1 MTVMNS
7 INKSKNIF
15 AVIDVGNSKVSCLIG
30 TPVKTNN
37 VQIKALGFG
46 QHASIGMSNG
56 QVTDMKEIANSIARA
71 VEGAETMAGFNINKI
86 VCNLSG
92 GRPITK
98 IIRNKL
104 KIENG
109 RVAKGDIL
117 RLLKFKNSYMI
128 DNYEMLSSSVIK
140 YYLDNNTCV
149 DNPIGIYTNTLTVE
163 MNYTYGQKSLI
174 KNLSSAVNLCHLS
187 VEKFFICPEASG
199 ASTMIQDE
207 RTNGAVIIDLGANI
221 TSVGVFLN
229 NKIIFSDSIPIG
241 GLHIT
246 SDIVRGLGT
255 KSEDAEKIKILHGST
270 LSHETDEYI
279 NLDIPIISDQGEI
292 ITQKI
297 PKAML
302 TAIIKPRAEEI
313 FELIQERLNQLT
325 PNSNY
330 INKVVLC
337 GGGANL
343 NNIRELASIF
353 FKSNVRIG
361 RPIGLIDLPEI
372 VQTPSFACL
381 TGLLI
386 KSLEK
391 EKNLNLKEMER
402 GILKYFGKLGN
413 WFDQNI

>member
-246 SDIVRGLGT
+246 SDIVRCLGT

-302 TAIIKPRAEEI
+302 TAIIKPRVEEI
-313 FELIQERLNQLT
+313 FELIQERLDQLT

>member
-7 INKSKNIF
+7 INKSKDIF
-15 AVIDVGNSKVSCLIG
+15 TVIDVGNSKVSCLIG
-30 TPVKTNN
+30 SPVRSNN

-46 QHASIGMSNG
+46 QHASLGMSNG

-71 VEGAETMAGFNINKI
+71 VESAETMAGFNINKVI
-86 VCNLSG
+86 CNLSG

-109 RVAKGDIL
+109 RVEKSDVIKI
-117 RLLKFKNSYMI
+117 LKFKNNYQI
-128 DNYEMLSSSVIK
+128 DKYEILSSSVIK

-149 DNPIGIYTNTLTVE
+149 DNPIGIFTNTLTVE
-163 MNYTYGQKSLI
+163 MNYTYGEKTVI

-187 VEKFFICPEASG
+187 VEKFFICSEASG
-199 ASTMIQDE
+199 ISTMLQDE
-207 RTNGAVIIDLGANI
+207 RSNGAVIIDLGANI
-221 TSVGVFLN
+221 TSIGVFLN
-229 NKIIFSDSIPIG
+229 NKIIFSDSLPIG
-241 GLHIT
+241 GVHIT

-255 KSEDAEKIKILHGST
+255 KSEDAEKIKILHGSA
-270 LSHETDEYI
+270 LSHDTDEYI
-279 NLDIPIISDQGEI
+279 NIDIPIISDQGDI

-302 TAIIKPRAEEI
+302 TAIIKPRVEEI
-313 FELIQERLNQLT
+313 FELVQERLSQLQG
-325 PNSNY
+325 NSNY
-330 INKVVLC
+330 INKVILC

-343 NNIRELASIF
+343 NNIRELASKY
-353 FKSNVRIG
+353 FKFNVRIG

-372 VQTPSFACL
+372 VQSPSFACL

-391 EKNLNLKEMER
+391 EEIFNIQKMEK
-402 GILKYFGKLGN
+402 GVLKYFGKLGN
-413 WFDQNI
+413 WFDQNL

>member
-1 MTVMNS
+1 MTIMNS
-7 INKSKNIF
+7 INKSENIF
-15 AVIDVGNSKVSCLIG
+15 TVIDVGNSKVSCLIG

-109 RVAKGDIL
+109 RVAKSDIL
-117 RLLKFKNSYMI
+117 RLLKFKDSYII
-128 DNYEMLSSSVIK
+128 DNYEILSSSVIK
-140 YYLDNNTCV
+140 YYLDNSTCV
-149 DNPIGIYTNTLTVE
+149 DNPIGIYTNSLTVE

-187 VEKFFICPEASG
+187 VERFFICPEASG

-207 RTNGAVIIDLGANI
+207 RINGAVIIDLGANI

-279 NLDIPIISDQGEI
+279 NLDIPIISDQGDI

-302 TAIIKPRAEEI
+302 TAIIKPRVEEI
-313 FELIQERLNQLT
+313 FELVQERLDQLT

-330 INKVVLC
+330 INKVILC

-343 NNIRELASIF
+343 NNIRELASSF

-391 EKNLNLKEMER
+391 EKNFNLKEMER

-413 WFDQNI
+413 WFDQNL

>member
-1 MTVMNS
+1 MTVMNN
-7 INKSKNIF
+7 INKSKNILG
-15 AVIDVGNSKVSCLIG
+15 VIDIGNSKVSCLIG

-37 VQIKALGFG
+37 VQVKALGFG
-46 QHASIGMSNG
+46 QHASLGISNG
-56 QVTDMKEIANSIARA
+56 QVTDMKKIANSIARA
-71 VEGAETMAGFNINKI
+71 VEGAETMAGFNINKVI
-86 VCNLSG
+86 CNLSG

-98 IIRNKL
+98 IFRNKL

-109 RVAKGDIL
+109 RVDKNDIFKI
-117 RLLKFKNSYMI
+117 LKFKKHYQI
-128 DNYEMLSSSVIK
+128 DDYEILSSSVIK
-140 YYLDNNTCV
+140 YYLDNNNSV
-149 DNPIGIYTNTLTVE
+149 DNPIGIFTNTLTAE
-163 MNYTYGQKSLI
+163 MNYTYGKKSVI
-174 KNLSSAVNLCHLS
+174 KNLSSAINLCHLS
-187 VEKFFICPEASG
+187 VEKFFISPEASG
-199 ASTMIQDE
+199 ASTLLQDE
-207 RTNGAVIIDLGANI
+207 RANGALIIDLGANI
-221 TSVGVFLN
+221 TSIGVFLN
-229 NKIIFSDSIPIG
+229 NKIIFSDCIPIG

-255 KSEDAEKIKILHGST
+255 KSEDAEKVKILHGST

-279 NLDIPIISDQGEI
+279 NLDIPIISDQGNI
-292 ITQKI
+292 VTQKI

-302 TAIIKPRAEEI
+302 TAIIKPRVEEI
-313 FELIQERLNQLT
+313 FELVQERLSLLKL
-325 PNSNY
+325 NSNY
-330 INKVVLC
+330 INKVILC

-343 NNIRELASIF
+343 SNIHEFASNY

-391 EKNLNLKEMER
+391 EKTFNFQEIEG

-413 WFDQNI
+413 WFDQNL

>member
-1 MTVMNS
+1 MTVMNT
-7 INKSKNIF
+7 INKSKNVLT
-15 AVIDVGNSKVSCLIG
+15 VIDIGNSKVSCLIG
-30 TPVKTNN
+30 TPVKSNN

-46 QHASIGMSNG
+46 QHASLGISNG

-71 VEGAETMAGFNINKI
+71 VESAETMAGFNINKVI
-86 VCNLSG
+86 CNLSG

-98 IIRNKL
+98 IFRNNL

-109 RVAKGDIL
+109 RIEKNDIL
-117 RLLKFKNSYMI
+117 KILKFKNNYQI
-128 DNYEMLSSSVIK
+128 DDYEILSSSVIK
-140 YYLDNNTCV
+140 YYVDNSTSV
-149 DNPIGIYTNTLTVE
+149 DNPIGIFTNTLTAE
-163 MNYTYGQKSLI
+163 MNYTYGQKSVI

-187 VEKFFICPEASG
+187 VEKFFISAEASG
-199 ASTMIQDE
+199 TSTLLQDE
-207 RTNGAVIIDLGANI
+207 RNNGAVIIDLGANI

-229 NKIIFSDSIPIG
+229 NKIIFSDCIPLG

-255 KSEDAEKIKILHGST
+255 KSEDAEKVKILHGST

-279 NLDIPIISDQGEI
+279 NLDIPIISEQGDLV
-292 ITQKI
+292 TQKI

-302 TAIIKPRAEEI
+302 TAIIKPRIEEI
-313 FELIQERLNQLT
+313 FELVQKRLSKLK

-330 INKVVLC
+330 INKVILC

-343 NNIRELASIF
+343 GNIREFASNY
-353 FKSNVRIG
+353 FKTNVRIG

-391 EKNLNLKEMER
+391 EKNFNLQKMEG

-413 WFDQNI
+413 WFDQNL

>member
-1 MTVMNS
+1 MNR

-15 AVIDVGNSKVSCLIG
+15 TVIDVGNSKVSCLIG
-30 TPVKTNN
+30 APVKTND

-46 QHASIGMSNG
+46 QHASLGMSNG

-71 VEGAETMAGFNINKI
+71 VEGAETMAGFNIDKVI
-86 VCNLSG
+86 CSLSG

-98 IIRNKL
+98 IIKNKL

-109 RVAKGDIL
+109 RVEKSDIL
-117 RLLKFKNSYMI
+117 KILNYKNHYQI
-128 DNYEMLSSSVIK
+128 DNYEILSSSVIK
-140 YYLDNNTCV
+140 YYLDDDTSV
-149 DNPIGIYTNTLTVE
+149 DNPIGIFTNLLTVE
-163 MNYTYGQKSLI
+163 MNYTYGQKSVI

-187 VEKFFICPEASG
+187 VEKFYICPEASG
-199 ASTMIQDE
+199 TSTMLQDE
-207 RTNGAVIIDLGANI
+207 RSNGALIIDLGANI
-221 TSVGVFLN
+221 TSVGLFLN

-270 LSHETDEYI
+270 LSHETDEFI
-279 NLDIPIISDQGEI
+279 NLDIPVISDQGDI
-292 ITQKI
+292 ITEKI

-302 TAIIKPRAEEI
+302 TAIIKPRVEEI
-313 FELIQERLNQLT
+313 FELILERLSQLKS
-325 PNSNY
+325 NSDY
-330 INKVVLC
+330 INKVILC

-343 NNIRELASIF
+343 SNIRELASNY

-391 EKNLNLKEMER
+391 EKIVNLQKMEK
-402 GILKYFGKLGN
+402 GILKYFGRLGN
-413 WFDQNI
+413 WLDQNL

>member
-15 AVIDVGNSKVSCLIG
+15 TVIDIGNSKVSCLIG
-30 TPVKTNN
+30 TPVRTKD

-46 QHASIGMSNG
+46 QHASLGISNG
-56 QVTDMKEIANSIARA
+56 QVIDMKEIANSIARA
-71 VEGAETMAGFNINKI
+71 VEGAEAMAGFNINK
-86 VCNLSG
+86 VSCNLSG

-109 RVAKGDIL
+109 RVEKSDLLKI
-117 RLLKFKNSYMI
+117 LKFKQHQQI
-128 DNYEMLSSSVIK
+128 DNYEILSSSIIK

-149 DNPIGIYTNTLTVE
+149 DNPIGIFTDTLTVE
-163 MNYTYGQKSLI
+163 MNLTYGQKSVI
-174 KNLSSAVNLCHLS
+174 KNLSGAVNLCHLS

-199 ASTMIQDE
+199 VSTMFPDE
-207 RTNGAVIIDLGANI
+207 KNNGAVIIDLGANI
-221 TSVGVFLN
+221 TSVGVFFN

-255 KSEDAEKIKILHGST
+255 KSEDAEKIKILHGSS

-279 NLDIPIISDQGEI
+279 NLDIPIISDHGDI

-302 TAIIKPRAEEI
+302 TAIIKPRVEEI
-313 FELIQERLNQLT
+313 FELIQERLSQLKT
-325 PNSNY
+325 NSEY
-330 INKVVLC
+330 INKVILC

-343 NNIRELASIF
+343 SNIRELASNY

-361 RPIGLIDLPEI
+361 KPIGLVDLPEI

-391 EKNLNLKEMER
+391 EKILNLRKMEG

-413 WFDQNI
+413 WFDQNL

>member
-1 MTVMNS
+1 MNS

-30 TPVKTNN
+30 APVKTNN

-46 QHASIGMSNG
+46 QHASLGMSNG

-71 VEGAETMAGFNINKI
+71 VEGAETMAGFNIDKVI
-86 VCNLSG
+86 CSLSG

-98 IIRNKL
+98 IIKNKL
-104 KIENG
+104 EIENG
-109 RVAKGDIL
+109 RVEKSDIL
-117 RLLKFKNSYMI
+117 KILNFKNHYQI
-128 DNYEMLSSSVIK
+128 DNYEILSSSIVK
-140 YYLDNNTCV
+140 YYLDDDTSV
-149 DNPIGIYTNTLTVE
+149 DNPIGIFTNLLTVE
-163 MNYTYGQKSLI
+163 MNYTYGHKSVI

-187 VEKFFICPEASG
+187 VEKFYICPEASG
-199 ASTMIQDE
+199 TSTMLQDE
-207 RTNGAVIIDLGANI
+207 RSNGALIIDLGANI
-221 TSVGVFLN
+221 TSIGVFLN

-270 LSHETDEYI
+270 LSHETDEFI
-279 NLDIPIISDQGEI
+279 NLDIPVISDQGDI
-292 ITQKI
+292 ITEKI

-302 TAIIKPRAEEI
+302 TAIIKPRVEEI
-313 FELIQERLNQLT
+313 FELILKRLSQLKSN
-325 PNSNY
+325 PNY
-330 INKVVLC
+330 INKVILC

-343 NNIRELASIF
+343 SNIRELASNY

-381 TGLLI
+381 TGLLV

-391 EKNLNLKEMER
+391 EKIFNLQKMEK

-413 WFDQNI
+413 WLDQNL

>member
-15 AVIDVGNSKVSCLIG
+15 TVIDIGNSKVSCLIG
-30 TPVKTNN
+30 TPVRTND

-46 QHASIGMSNG
+46 QHASLGISNG

-71 VEGAETMAGFNINKI
+71 VEGAEAMAGFNINKVI
-86 VCNLSG
+86 CNLSG

-98 IIRNKL
+98 IVRNKL

-109 RVAKGDIL
+109 RVEKSDIL
-117 RLLKFKNSYMI
+117 KILKFKHHHQI
-128 DNYEMLSSSVIK
+128 GNYEILSSSVIR

-149 DNPIGIYTNTLTVE
+149 DNPIGIYTNTLTVD
-163 MNYTYGQKSLI
+163 MNYTYGQKSVI
-174 KNLSSAVNLCHLS
+174 KNLSGAVNLCHLS
-187 VEKFFICPEASG
+187 IEKFFICPEASG
-199 ASTMIQDE
+199 VSTMFQDE
-207 RTNGAVIIDLGANI
+207 RSSGAVIIDLGANI

-255 KSEDAEKIKILHGST
+255 KSEDAEKIKILHGSS

-279 NLDIPIISDQGEI
+279 SLDIPIISDHGDI

-302 TAIIKPRAEEI
+302 TAIIKPRVEEI
-313 FELIQERLNQLT
+313 FELILERLSQLKT
-325 PNSNY
+325 NSDY
-330 INKVVLC
+330 INKVILC

-343 NNIRELASIF
+343 GNIRELASNY

-361 RPIGLIDLPEI
+361 RPIGLVELPEI

-391 EKNLNLKEMER
+391 EKTLNLQKMEG

-413 WFDQNI
+413 WFDQNL

>member
-128 DNYEMLSSSVIK
+128 DNYEILSSSVIK

-302 TAIIKPRAEEI
+302 TAIIKPRVEEI
-313 FELIQERLNQLT
+313 FELIQERLDQLT

>member
-15 AVIDVGNSKVSCLIG
+15 TVIDVGNSKVSCLIG

-199 ASTMIQDE
+199 ASTMIKDE

-302 TAIIKPRAEEI
+302 TAIIKPRVEEI
-313 FELIQERLNQLT
+313 FELIQERLDQLT

>member
-1 MTVMNS
+1 MTVMNR

-15 AVIDVGNSKVSCLIG
+15 TVIDVGNSKVSCLIG
-30 TPVKTNN
+30 APVKTND

-46 QHASIGMSNG
+46 QHASLGMSNG

-71 VEGAETMAGFNINKI
+71 VEGAETMAGFNIDKVI
-86 VCNLSG
+86 CSLSG

-98 IIRNKL
+98 IIKNKL

-109 RVAKGDIL
+109 RVEKSDIL
-117 RLLKFKNSYMI
+117 KILNYKNHYQI
-128 DNYEMLSSSVIK
+128 DNYEILSSSVIK
-140 YYLDNNTCV
+140 YYLDDDTSV
-149 DNPIGIYTNTLTVE
+149 DNPIGIFTNLLTVE
-163 MNYTYGQKSLI
+163 MNYTYGQKSVI

-187 VEKFFICPEASG
+187 VEKFYICPEASG
-199 ASTMIQDE
+199 TSTMLQDE
-207 RTNGAVIIDLGANI
+207 RSNGALIIDLGANI
-221 TSVGVFLN
+221 TSVGLFLN

-270 LSHETDEYI
+270 LSHATDEFI
-279 NLDIPIISDQGEI
+279 NLDIPVISDQGDI
-292 ITQKI
+292 ITEKI

-302 TAIIKPRAEEI
+302 TAIIKPRVEEI
-313 FELIQERLNQLT
+313 FELILERLSQLKS
-325 PNSNY
+325 NSDY
-330 INKVVLC
+330 INKVILC

-343 NNIRELASIF
+343 SNIRELASNY

-391 EKNLNLKEMER
+391 EKIVNLQKIEK
-402 GILKYFGKLGN
+402 GILKYFGRLGN
-413 WFDQNI
+413 WLDQNL

>member
-199 ASTMIQDE
+199 ASTMIKDE

-302 TAIIKPRAEEI
+302 TAIIKPRVEEI
-313 FELIQERLNQLT
+313 FELIQERLDQLT

-386 KSLEK
+386 NSLEK

>member
-7 INKSKNIF
+7 INKSKNIL
-15 AVIDVGNSKVSCLIG
+15 AVIDIGNSKVSCLIG
-30 TPVKTNN
+30 IPVKNNN
-37 VQIKALGFG
+37 VQVKVLGFG
-46 QHASIGMSNG
+46 QHASLGISNG
-56 QVTDMKEIANSIARA
+56 QVIDMKEIANSIARA
-71 VEGAETMAGFNINKI
+71 VEGAESMAGFNISKVI
-86 VCNLSG
+86 CNLSG

-98 IIRNKL
+98 IFRNNL

-109 RVAKGDIL
+109 RVEKNDIL
-117 RLLKFKNSYMI
+117 KINKFKNNYQI
-128 DNYEMLSSSVIK
+128 DDYEILSSSVIK
-140 YYLDNNTCV
+140 YYLDNGTSV
-149 DNPIGIYTNTLTVE
+149 DNPVGIFTNTLITE
-163 MNYTYGQKSLI
+163 MNFTYGQKTVI
-174 KNLSSAVNLCHLS
+174 KNLSSAINLCHLS
-187 VEKFFICPEASG
+187 VEKFFITPEASG
-199 ASTMIQDE
+199 ASTLLKDE
-207 RTNGAVIIDLGANI
+207 RNNGAMIVDLGANI
-221 TSVGVFLN
+221 TTVGVFLN
-229 NKIIFSDSIPIG
+229 NKIVFSDCIPIG

-255 KSEDAEKIKILHGST
+255 KSEDAEKLKILHGST

-279 NLDIPIISDQGEI
+279 DLDVPIISDQGDL

-302 TAIIKPRAEEI
+302 TAIIKPRVEEI
-313 FELIQERLNQLT
+313 FELIHKRLSLLRPT
-325 PNSNY
+325 SNY
-330 INKVVLC
+330 INKIILC

-343 NNIRELASIF
+343 GNIREFATNY

-391 EKNLNLKEMER
+391 EKNFNLQKMEG
-402 GILKYFGKLGN
+402 GILKYFGRLGN
-413 WFDQNI
+413 WFDQNL